1 MKNKFFATIVV
12 LSLSSLFVML
22 HAVPAYPGWQ
32 TKEQP
37 DGTRIEL
44 RLVGDE
50 FYHYWVNRAGEQ
62 MVKNEE
68 GYFVVAPEQLT
79 VAQRKAR
86 VEASPRRRNA
96 VAPRK
101 APALQPTKLLVIL
114 VNFKDKSMTTAHN
127 NAFFSDMLNKTGFS
141 PSGCVSEYFKASSD
155 EKYVPQFDVYGP
167 VALDKKMEYYGA
179 NDDDGND
186 MHPDQMVVDACAKAY
201 AQGCDFSKYDTDNDG
216 TVDNVY
222 IIYAGYGEAAY
233 GAPENTIWPHSWEIS
248 SSTRYNGKWISHYAC
263 SAELS
268 GSTGTDADGV
278 GTFAHEFSHV
288 IGMPD
293 YYDTYYGSN
302 YDNNATP
309 GDYTLMDQGSYNNDG
324 QTPPL
329 YSIFDKY
336 FMGWAE
342 RPALLAKDAK
352 ENVSMPVGTQY
363 ARHIT
368 GTTTPASS
376 ATTTNTVYYLE
387 NRQKS
392 GWDAYLPEAGLLV
405 WEVRYNQDYW
415 DANEVNSS
423 DECYYNT
430 SNYVSYKLVGNAPK
444 TSNYTPKTGCA
455 ITNIT
460 SSSGT
465 VSFKYNGGETVSYTL
480 TWMADG
486 TQIAQTTSG
495 STLSVHAS
503 PGDCSGTGGKKFMG
517 WTTATSVSSNGAGIV
532 YAKNGDAV
540 TGNTTYYAVYA
551 TESSSAPIR
560 KAGASSASVVF
571 KKASSDSSTA
581 STTDSDIKSDIVD
594 SYSGISSF
602 SGTKTYAGKNGCKLG
617 SGSASG
623 SITMNLS
630 SNITTK
636 TITVDATKYGSDGG
650 NIQVKVNGSTT
661 FGTAQAPTDT
671 ESTLTF
677 THSAEVS
684 ISSVTISTSTKRAY
698 IGSVTI
704 GGGSSATYSNYS
716 LACEDCNLKPV
727 TNLQVNSVTGNSVT
741 LSWTKPTSTTG
752 ISKLQIVDASDN
764 SVKVDNININTTS
777 ANITGLTEC
786 TEYTFKVASYSST
799 CTTYSGTVTATPF
812 GGAKTVMFNYN
823 GNGQSNTQV
832 STSCGATSVTLPTPT
847 AWAHHTCEGWYTA
860 ATGGTKVGAVGG
872 SYTPTANITLYA
884 HWTEETQHTATF
896 YNMGEV
902 YGTPQSLYEGA
913 EIAKPATNPVA
924 CDGYTFV
931 GWVKCGSAPVCTED
945 VTTAPS
951 YETFPSSMG
960 SSDVI
965 YRAVYSYT
973 ESSSAPIRKAVSE
986 TYTLVKSVSSLKVDD
1001 KIIIAASGSNYAMST
1016 TQNGNNRGQA
1026 QVTKTDD
1033 GLTFESDVC
1042 VFTLKEGSSTGTWS
1056 FYDGSGYIYA
1066 ASSSKNYLKTETEK
1080 TTNSSWTIAINST
1093 TGVATITARGS
1104 NTHNW
1109 LRYNSSSSIFSAYES
1124 GQGDV
1129 SLYTKSGSSST
1140 TYYTTSPNC
1149 CDLKPATGLNAT
1161 NIAGTS
1167 FTLNWTKPTST
1178 TGISKL
1184 QIVDASDNS
1193 VKVDNINVS
1202 TTSANITGLTECT
1215 EYTFKIASVGSCT
1228 KYSETITVQ
1237 PFSGAKTVTFNYN
1250 GNGQSNT
1257 QVSTSCGA
1265 TSVTLPTPTAWAH
1278 HTCEGW
1284 YTAAT
1289 GGTKVGDV
1297 GGSYTPTANI
1307 TLYAHWTEETQH
1319 TATFYNM
1326 GEVYGTPQSLYEGES
1341 ISKPGTN
1348 PEACTGYT
1356 FLGWAAD
1363 EYMGTSAPSYVSFP
1377 QTMGTDDV
1385 SYYAVYGHGNAA
1397 SNDYVKISAESEL
1410 VDGNYVIVGRTDSK
1424 ALKNE
1429 IYSSYYLAVQSV
1441 TISDDKISNPAA
1453 ALVWKITKTDNTIT
1467 IYNEAISKYAVIY
1480 QSGTHYNM
1488 GLETSASSFT
1498 ATMSGGGW
1506 DFCSVDYPTYYMTYV
1521 TGTYKEFAAKTSSS
1535 TYIDLYKNTSSYASY
1550 TTAPVCKEIDHIA
1563 VTIPPTTTT
1572 YTEGEVFSP
1581 TGMVVTVYYTDGTSA
1596 TVSDYTYSPTGA
1608 LATTDTQITISY
1620 GGKETTQ
1627 TITVNPIPTYDI
1639 HWYVNGASIKDDNQQ
1654 VNTKLNTLEQPTNPA
1669 DDALPCSDK
1678 FIGWSQTNLGSA
1690 SGQEAPDDLFTDIT
1704 KLEDDQLLTE
1714 DVSFYAVYATSGG
1727 AGAGTSIST
1736 FATGDY
1742 LMIDTYGGHYYAMFG
1757 NGTIVSSVDISAAV
1771 NDNGDGTISVNASS
1785 SVITDAMLYT
1795 IGGTASAATVY
1806 NIENEKYVQGGSGS
1820 STSFTQQKS
1829 NAWTVTAEDGRF
1841 AFVFNSRGILY
1852 RDGSDFRNY
1861 STSNRGN
1868 SGYGTGYLYLVP
1880 TTGFEDYVTSCGKS
1894 LSINPKTLTAERP
1907 FSGTGILTATANL
1920 YTPTSYTWTTSDAS
1934 VATVSGSGAIAT
1946 VTYHGT
1952 GICTITCSA
1961 PDGSTPM
1968 TATAKVTVP
1977 TAYKVTWDV
1986 AGSETEEYY
1995 LPTENPVMPANP
2007 VDVCGSKVFVGWTT
2021 TIISTEQAEAPT
2033 ILYTSQSDFTTKA
2046 EATYYAVFA
2055 DEDLSSS
2062 MSFELINYD
2071 EELTTANYVIDGYD
2085 NPTDYALGNNINAS
2099 GKIEGTEV
2107 TDNSGVITLSSGQ
2120 ESLIWTIT
2128 RDADNYVTFKNKAT
2142 NQYLNIVE
2150 NGLYGK
2156 LELGALNEPASYY
2169 SYTITDNGSKANSWI
2184 FKSNNIVGQ
2193 QLENYQGTFQAYNN
2207 QSAKIYIYKQK
2218 IGYTNY
2224 TTVCGPTIRV
2234 EACGYVVSSKDVKIK
2249 SGNVAVTGNNLG
2261 AASGLS
2267 VTRTAGSAAW
2277 SATISNGTVTDGETN
2292 NAYLNIYYQPSS
2304 YQTTESATF
2313 EIKDNLNQAMA
2324 TITVTGISL
2333 PQRFVI
2339 ASKVDDQW
2347 YSLPG
2352 DLDLYAPYSG
2362 VPTQMNNNNNPTAVT
2377 RVDMTACYTI
2387 NALNDPA
2394 SIDYKSLIV
2403 ASESVGALCASKNI
2417 DERGIRNFANTTVT
2431 AQSVSGQ
2438 WSITTLD
2445 GVNFSFTSAGRS
2457 ALLRYNRSGNM
2468 LWGMYASGT
2477 EQFRIV
2483 PITNETETCV
2493 FLREPM
2499 ELKSTAVSSN
2509 SATLRFKVIPNAT
2522 GYEYSTDNGTS
2533 WFDVS
2538 SAAVDLS
2545 DSHYMTV
2552 LISGLTASTQVTIAL
2567 RAKAD
2572 GELCSTPAYRTVT
2585 ITTSDC
2591 DDVPTLDGVSA
2602 SATSAVISWTCEAA
2616 TATIVFFT
2624 DEDCT
2629 DEITALKQTGVSSPC
2644 TVSGLEK
2651 NTTYYYKVLAGGSC
2665 ASAKGHFTTET
2676 PDISI
2681 AEWNPNYIDV
2691 NLNIEGTPAVVIQQ
2705 QVTTGSGEDNVADD
2719 IFFSKYYEAK
2729 ANLKL
2734 LGIYNG
2740 TKDSVS
2746 LAGMKIAYIKVAETD
2761 DGESRGDVGWNL
2773 DCSKSN
2779 SMALDIS
2786 PLGKIPPR
2794 TEYIFYTITNQE
2806 SSIASCIQ
2814 DAVGWDKTNWYPTNT
2829 SSASVITELGV
2840 TTSCPF
2846 AGKGENSS
2854 IGMPLQFNGT
2864 HAVSLWRI
2872 VGRDTV
2878 LIDLIGQGDATKAN
2892 GDNIVKAPT
2901 GCVQYR
2907 GESRCGTELN
2917 DDYGWYC
2924 PDGIDYATKDSSALS
2939 TNRFLLIR
2947 KNIVRAGYSTPNQV
2961 ASMSAAGFDTE
2972 SAVASNGDN
2981 FNTLCTEWEGRAI
2994 GRFSASEEDLVT
3006 TCENFGLVSDFNYS
3020 NYYTSFQ
3027 SITDT
3032 MEIGTPKPDGTYRI
3046 ELENLDTLSCQPLK
3060 IKVFESTS
3068 TDMAV
3073 LEREFSVP
3081 IMIKTN
3087 TTTDSHYFD
3096 RWFNGSTTITDS
3108 VRTEEEC
3115 KSCDVVILD
3124 NYTLTKAE
3132 KVPELR
3138 NITVYPNAQLK
3149 IDGSNTLAANSI
3161 TFRRQNDAVPSAYL
3175 KDNASLTLAATD
3187 QVKVNFRMD
3196 AKNWYWI
3203 TLPYTVN
3210 IDDVKYAEG
3219 TDAIYGVDWL
3229 LKYYDGAERAA
3240 TKTGGWKEVPNHST
3254 LNPGEGYI
3262 LCLSGDP
3269 NNTECMRELTFPMKG
3284 YSEEGTKNVSVTNWG
3299 EDKKDPADYSHIQ
3312 NDELTPN
3319 HKGWQLV
3326 GNPYFAYDAHNN
3338 LTGIPIMQGGLNQVD
3353 ANEGALHTYQRQGST
3368 PYITVTYDHGA
3379 TYTQVMASSLNL
3391 PPFTS
3396 YFVQV
3401 GVGDGTSI
3409 QTVEEK
3415 SLSFAADKRQTAAPS
3430 PARRMAQLAEEG
3442 DEWQER
3448 QPVYVGL
3455 VMTASNGE
3463 KDETALAVH
3472 DDFSAQLYEMGADL
3486 MKWKGTNYKY
3496 YKKPVLYTMAGTQ
3509 ERSFNALSSQEANQM
3524 TPVGYFAYSVGEYT
3538 IRLNDVYAGDLG
3550 NVEEVVLYDAQTG
3563 VYTDLLNSS
3572 YTFSTSVK
3580 KEEKSNRLFLTVKV
3594 SAKTDITTGMEHL
3607 STIKDGTY
3615 KFITPDGQLHIARD
3629 GVIYDA
3635 QGRVE
3640 NVVK

>member
-1 MKNKFFATIVV
+1 MRNRLFTTVIAF
-12 LSLSSLFVML
+12 LFSSLFVML

-68 GYFVVAPEQLT
+68 GYWE
-79 VAQRKAR
+79 
-86 VEASPRRRNA
+86 VESQKSKVESQKSSVESQRRRAQVNESRQKRAA
-96 VAPRK
+96 VIRK
-101 APALQPTKLLVIL
+101 DVGKGVTTMTKGVIIL
-114 VNFKDKSMTTAHN
+114 VNFSDVSFKSAN
-127 NAFFSDMLNKTGFS
+127 NKTAYVNMLTDDSYAYNSTYPGS
-141 PSGCVSEYFKASSD
+141 AHKYFYEQSNG
-155 EKYVPQFDVYGP
+155 KYNPTFDVYGP
-167 VALDKKMEYYGA
+167 VTLDNPRSYYGQ
-179 NDDDGND
+179 NVNEKGKPDESGDDKQPEL
-186 MHPDQMVVDACAKAY
+186 MIRDACQKAD
-201 AQGCDFSKYDTDNDG
+201 ASIDFSKYDLNNDG
-216 TVDNVY
+216 EVDFVY
-222 IIYAGYGEAAY
+222 VFYAGNGEADSDVTDAV
-233 GAPENTIWPHSWEIS
+233 WPHAWELYSSGGIS
-248 SSTRYNGKWISHYAC
+248 QMCDGKRINLYAC
-263 SAELS
+263 SSELNTENKRA
-268 GSTGTDADGV
+268 GIA
-278 GTFAHEFSHV
+278 TFCHEFSHV
-288 IGMPD
+288 LGLPD
-293 YYDTYYGSN
+293 YYDIDYGAN
-302 YDNNATP
+302 YQNGITP
-309 GDYTLMDQGSYNNDG
+309 MEWTLMDGGSYNGDG
-324 QTPPL
+324 YCPPN
-329 YSIFDKY
+329 YSIYDKY
-336 FMGWAE
+336 YMGWAT
-342 RPALLAKDAK
+342 PTNLHTPQNVTITTGYSDGYQINANGSLAAY
-352 ENVSMPVGTQY
+352 NN
-363 ARHIT
+363 
-368 GTTTPASS
+368 
-376 ATTTNTVYYLE
+376 TNTQYYLE
-387 NRQKS
+387 NRQLS
-392 GWDAYLPEAGLLV
+392 GWDKALPGHGLLV
-405 WEVRYNQDYW
+405 WKVMFNQTAWNNNGPNDTNGTIRYGVLCADGAHSYNSQYDYW
-415 DANEVNSS
+415 YADDGDTYPGTTSKTS
-423 DECYYNT
+423 INT
-430 SNYVSYKLVGNAPK
+430 SAPF
-444 TSNYTPKTGCA
+444 TTYP
-455 ITNIT
+455 ITNIAEKNGNIT
-460 SSSGT
+460 
-465 VSFKYNGGETVSYTL
+465 FKFMGGETVSYTL

-517 WTTATSVSSNGAGIV
+517 WTTATSVPSNGEGIV

-560 KAGASSASVVF
+560 KAGAEKGTILWAENF
-571 KKASSDSSTA
+571 AHFGTNTPSTA
-581 STTDSDIKSDIVD
+581 GTGTGTTIYNSATISYSQNDNGTKGYNEALAGGTAPELLLKSGKTWTISGIPTGGAEDVTLTYKSNNTKSSVTCSTT
-594 SYSGISSF
+594 
-602 SGTKTYAGKNGCKLG
+602 GTSV
-617 SGSASG
+617 SGSTKSY
-623 SITMNLS
+623 T
-630 SNITTK
+630 ITTK
-636 TITVDATKYGSDGG
+636 DESTITLVFNCTGNTRLDDIVLKVKTAGS
-650 NIQVKVNGSTT
+650 
-661 FGTAQAPTDT
+661 
-671 ESTLTF
+671 
-677 THSAEVS
+677 
-684 ISSVTISTSTKRAY
+684 
-698 IGSVTI
+698 
-704 GGGSSATYSNYS
+704 GSSATYSNYS

-741 LSWTKPTSTTG
+741 LSWTAPTSTSG

-764 SVKVDNININTTS
+764 SVKVDN
-777 ANITGLTEC
+777 
-786 TEYTFKVASYSST
+786 
-799 CTTYSGTVTATPF
+799 
-812 GGAKTVMFNYN
+812 
-823 GNGQSNTQV
+823 V
-832 STSCGATSVTLPTPT
+832 STSATST
-847 AWAHHTCEGWYTA
+847 
-860 ATGGTKVGAVGG
+860 
-872 SYTPTANITLYA
+872 
-884 HWTEETQHTATF
+884 
-896 YNMGEV
+896 
-902 YGTPQSLYEGA
+902 
-913 EIAKPATNPVA
+913 
-924 CDGYTFV
+924 
-931 GWVKCGSAPVCTED
+931 
-945 VTTAPS
+945 
-951 YETFPSSMG
+951 
-960 SSDVI
+960 
-965 YRAVYSYT
+965 
-973 ESSSAPIRKAVSE
+973 
-986 TYTLVKSVSSLKVDD
+986 
-1001 KIIIAASGSNYAMST
+1001 
-1016 TQNGNNRGQA
+1016 
-1026 QVTKTDD
+1026 
-1033 GLTFESDVC
+1033 
-1042 VFTLKEGSSTGTWS
+1042 
-1056 FYDGSGYIYA
+1056 
-1066 ASSSKNYLKTETEK
+1066 
-1080 TTNSSWTIAINST
+1080 
-1093 TGVATITARGS
+1093 
-1104 NTHNW
+1104 
-1109 LRYNSSSSIFSAYES
+1109 
-1124 GQGDV
+1124 
-1129 SLYTKSGSSST
+1129 
-1140 TYYTTSPNC
+1140 
-1149 CDLKPATGLNAT
+1149 
-1161 NIAGTS
+1161 
-1167 FTLNWTKPTST
+1167 
-1178 TGISKL
+1178 
-1184 QIVDASDNS
+1184 
-1193 VKVDNINVS
+1193 
-1202 TTSANITGLTECT
+1202 NITGLTECT

-1237 PFSGAKTVTFNYN
+1237 PFSGAKTVTFDYN

-1284 YTAAT
+1284 FTAAT
-1289 GGTKVGDV
+1289 DGIKVGEV

-1326 GEVYGTPQSLYEGES
+1326 GEVYGTSQSLYEGES
-1341 ISKPGTN
+1341 ITKPGTN

-1356 FLGWAAD
+1356 FLGWAAA
-1363 EYMGTSAPSYVSFP
+1363 EYTGTSAPSYVSFP
-1377 QTMGTDDV
+1377 QTIGTSDV

-1397 SNDYVKISAESEL
+1397 SNVYERITAVSQLTNGVSCVLIQYYDDKAINTSAGVTSKTASTTITSPDAAIKWTLEKDGDNYKFKNSSSEYL
-1410 VDGNYVIVGRTDSK
+1410 SVSSTANGTTIGLDETYQTWTIVTDRGGYSNCFNLRVEGK
-1424 ALKNE
+1424 ELEYYSGAFKLYTWSSSFKNSYPFY
-1429 IYSSYYLAVQSV
+1429 IYIPQSSYSSY
-1441 TISDDKISNPAA
+1441 T
-1453 ALVWKITKTDNTIT
+1453 
-1467 IYNEAISKYAVIY
+1467 
-1480 QSGTHYNM
+1480 
-1488 GLETSASSFT
+1488 TS
-1498 ATMSGGGW
+1498 
-1506 DFCSVDYPTYYMTYV
+1506 
-1521 TGTYKEFAAKTSSS
+1521 
-1535 TYIDLYKNTSSYASY
+1535 
-1550 TTAPVCKEIDHIA
+1550 PVCKEIDHIA
-1563 VTIPPTTTT
+1563 VTTPPTTTT

-1581 TGMVVTVYYTDGTSA
+1581 TGMVVAVYYTDGTSA
-1596 TVSDYTYSPTGA
+1596 TVSDYTYSPMGA
-1608 LATTDTQITISY
+1608 LTTTDTQITISY

-1627 TITVNPIPTYDI
+1627 TITVNPIPTYAI
-1639 HWYVNGASIKDDNQQ
+1639 HWYVNGVSIKDDNQQ

-1690 SGQEAPDDLFTDIT
+1690 LGQEAPDDLFTDIT

-1742 LMIDTYGGHYYAMFG
+1742 LMIDTYDGHYYAMSG
-1757 NGTIVSSVDISAAV
+1757 NGKTVSSVDISAAV

-1795 IGGTASAATVY
+1795 IGGNALAATVY
-1806 NIENEKYVQGGSGS
+1806 NIKNGKNVQGGS
-1820 STSFTQQKS
+1820 STDFTQQTS
-1829 NAWTVTAEDGRF
+1829 NAWTVTAKNGRF
-1841 AFVFNSRGILY
+1841 AFVYDTRGILY

-1907 FSGTGILTATANL
+1907 FSGTGTLTATANL

-1934 VATVSGSGAIAT
+1934 VATVSGSGATAT

-2007 VDVCGSKVFVGWTT
+2007 ADVCGSKVFVGWTT
-2021 TIISTEQAEAPT
+2021 TVISTEQAEAPT

-2150 NGLYGK
+2150 NGSYGK

-2234 EACGYVVSSKDVKIK
+2234 ESCGYVVSSKDVKIK

-2403 ASESVGALCASKNI
+2403 ASESVGALCASKSV

-2483 PITNETETCV
+2483 PITNETEACV

-2499 ELKSTAVSSN
+2499 ELKSTTVSSN

-2572 GELCSTPAYRTVT
+2572 GELCSTPEYRTVT

-2616 TATIVFFT
+2616 TATIVFYT

-2761 DGESRGDVGWNL
+2761 NGKSRGDVGWNL

-2794 TEYIFYTITNQE
+2794 TEYIFYTITDQE

-2872 VGRDTV
+2872 MGRDTV

-2994 GRFSASEEDLVT
+2994 GRFSDKDEDLVT

-3032 MEIGTPKPDGTYRI
+3032 MEIGTPNPDGTYRI
-3046 ELENLDTLSCQPLK
+3046 GLEKLDTLSCQPLK

-3368 PYITVTYDHGA
+3368 PYITVTNDHGA

-3509 ERSFNALSSQEANQM
+3509 ERSFNALSSHEANQM

-3607 STIKDGTY
+3607 STIKDGIY